1 MRISMNR
8 IILAAILALGISTT
22 ASAQVGDAASGA
34 QLITACNACHGESGN
49 QMVIPGAAKIGGQHA
64 QYLLKQLQD
73 IKAGT
78 REITLM
84 AGQLNNF
91 DDQDLADIAA
101 YYASQQAPSGAA
113 QADSLELGQTLY
125 RSGNA
130 DLGVA
135 ACTAC
140 HSPTG
145 SGNAGA
151 GYPALSGQDAAYMET
166 QLRAFRD
173 GTRNNDL
180 ASVMRSNVERLT
192 DAEIRALASYVSGL
206 RMFE

>member
-8 IILAAILALGISTT
+8 IILATILALGISTT

-151 GYPALSGQDAAYMET
+151 GYPVLSGQDAAYTET